1 MKKVLAFSALT
12 LAALSANAQLSIYG
26 LLDGSFGKNISDSQA
41 NLKADFHSGGDDGSS
56 QGNSTSRIGFKGA
69 YDIGS
74 GTKANFKLETGGIQ
88 SDGKVNADGT
98 FFNRQAWF
106 GMSGSWGEVRFG
118 RQDSV
123 PFQVMSGYDQNGASN
138 GVTAWGVSTVSPW
151 GSFLGRQSKAINYIS
166 PSFGGITAQLGLV
179 TKGNSQVVG
188 AKDVFSLGVTYAG
201 GPLSVSVAAQ
211 TKETSATDDFFAVA
225 GSYDLGMVK
234 ITGGYTDAGN
244 DGVNDHKGVSLGV
257 STKLAGA
264 TLGVQYA
271 KNTKGLK
278 EEGIELFVNKEVFK
292 NTYAYAEVGQGK
304 RLAPNANTGKTKGT
318 GYAAGMIFVF

>member
-26 LLDGSFGKNISDSQA
+26 LLDGSYGKSITDSQQ
-41 NLKADFHSGGDDGSS
+41 NLKADFHSGGDNGSGE
-56 QGNSTSRIGFKGA
+56 GNSTSRIGFKGS

-74 GTKANFKLETGGIQ
+74 GTKANFKLETGGIT
-88 SDGKVNADGT
+88 SDGEVNPGGA

-118 RQDSV
+118 KQDSV

-138 GVTAWGVSTVSPW
+138 GVTAWGVSTVAPW
-151 GSFLGRQSKAINYIS
+151 GKGRQAKAINYIS
-166 PSFGGITAQLGLV
+166 PNFGGITGQLGLV
-179 TKGNSQVVG
+179 TKGNG
-188 AKDVFSLGVTYAG
+188 PAGTKDVFSLGVTYAA
-201 GPLSVSVAAQ
+201 GPLSASVVAQ
-211 TKETSATDDFFAVA
+211 TKDTSTTDDFFAIA

-234 ITGGYTDAGN
+234 ISAGYTDAGN
-244 DGVNDHKGVSLGV
+244 DGVNDHKGLSLGV

-304 RLAPNANTGKTKGT
+304 RLTPDANTGKTKGT
-318 GYAAGMIFVF
+318 GYAAGLIFVF